1 MPVNFNSLDA
11 YSLDEVPISPCLHLL
26 HQPGKDIQMGALGGQ
41 KSQQILDFTIANL
54 LTMVSRLLNPSALG
68 LLATHFQVSR

>member
-1 MPVNFNSLDA
+1 
-11 YSLDEVPISPCLHLL
+11 
-26 HQPGKDIQMGALGGQ
+26 MGILRDMSLGGQ

-54 LTMVSRLLNPSALG
+54 LTTVSCLLNSSALG